1 MPAFTI
7 RYSEELESNFDEL
20 KLLFNQ
26 STKNKVIIE
35 LIKAYPSFA
44 SQYKALSARHDDL
57 LAKHWELLQ
66 ALRERDLLN
75 EKITTLTQSSELKS
89 KS

>member
-7 RYSEELESNFDEL
+7 RYPDELESNLDEL
-20 KLLFNQ
+20 KSLFNQ

-44 SQYKALSARHDDL
+44 KRHEELIARHDEL
-57 LAKHWELLQ
+57 LAQHWALLN
-66 ALRERDLLN
+66 ALREREANDKKITDLLQN
-75 EKITTLTQSSELKS
+75 N
-89 KS
+89 

>member
-44 SQYKALSARHDDL
+44 KRHEALIQKHDDL

-66 ALRERDLLN
+66 ALRERDVLD
-75 EKITTLTQSSELKS
+75 EKIAALMQSTES
-89 KS
+89 